1 MCKVLACRSTSR
13 GAPRASSALSATFP
27 FLTLSFSG
35 AQAGA
40 MPTDGELVGAASF
53 GQLEKVRTL
62 LEVRANVDEKSKV
75 SDGTG
80 TSVAASLSVWHVVL
94 NMVQV
99 CGRVHA
105 AEWVGVDTFW
115 SQLLRFSNEDL
126 IQKSRKRTD
135 CTRQEETSGP
145 DTRGKIGGEGF
156 SGYGPPPPL
165 PKTE

>member
-1 MCKVLACRSTSR
+1 M
-13 GAPRASSALSATFP
+13 FP
-27 FLTLSFSG
+27 FLTLSSFG

-40 MPTDGELVGAASF
+40 MPTDGELVGAATF

-94 NMVQV
+94 NMVQM

-126 IQKSRKRTD
+126 IQESRKRTNG
-135 CTRQEETSGP
+135 TRQEETSGP
-145 DTRGKIGGEGF
+145 DTRGKVGGGGF